1 MAIHILSNISWSE
14 DNQAMRFD
22 QVTEYNKRNIF
33 LQNSCKKWVCE
44 TSSNFFLLR
53 KALYEVKEKAISSLD
68 PWPLSEGSYE
78 LGFVHLSVL
87 LSRGFLGI
95 GSLVFFWNSLSPCFF
110 VHGRARFFKKKIFAQ
125 KMGIMRRN
133 WAKKFSH

>member
-53 KALYEVKEKAISSLD
+53 KALYEVKEEAISSLD

-95 GSLVFFWNSLSPCFF
+95 GSLVFFLKLTEPMFLCAWQSQIFQKKDFCAKNGDHAKKL
-110 VHGRARFFKKKIFAQ
+110 GKKI
-125 KMGIMRRN
+125 
-133 WAKKFSH
+133 